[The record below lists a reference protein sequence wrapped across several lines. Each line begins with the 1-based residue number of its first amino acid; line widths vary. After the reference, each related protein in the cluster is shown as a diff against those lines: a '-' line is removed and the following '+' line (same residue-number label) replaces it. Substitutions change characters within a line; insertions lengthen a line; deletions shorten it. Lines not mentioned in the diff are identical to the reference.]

1 MKFGVKF
8 WWNFPCYVF
17 QGLGVQRKISP
28 TFHVKSGVKNRKF
41 HADFTLLGRS
51 TDLFPVLPFLD
62 FLVFIKENPQ
72 IYQGFSFLA
81 EPTNSLEKEEKT
93 PK

>member
-1 MKFGVKF
+1 MWWAVLKFQDEMKQQERRTNKGKKT
-8 WWNFPCYVF
+8 NK
-17 QGLGVQRKISP
+17 LRK
-28 TFHVKSGVKNRKF
+28 N
-41 HADFTLLGRS
+41 
-51 TDLFPVLPFLD
+51 PVLPFLD